1 MVLPKS
7 CLDKE
12 LTMFD
17 NKIVLT
23 GVKPTGTPH
32 LGNYLGAIKPAIRL
46 GNEAVAH
53 GGKHYMFIADYH
65 AINAE
70 KDPVVLSQKLK
81 EIACIY
87 LAGGLNPEHSV
98 FYRQSDIPEIHE
110 ITTILYAYT
119 PKGFMNK
126 AHAYKACV
134 DKNRAASKPD
144 DDGINMGLYTYPT
157 LMATDILAFNSDIVP
172 VGKDQVQHVEIARDI
187 AGAINAHYGKE
198 LLHLPTYYTDTNVA
212 VIPGVDGR
220 KMSKSYGNV
229 IPLFEDDK
237 SIKKAVFS
245 IKTDS
250 RPMEEPKDPDEILVY
265 EIYKAVASP
274 EQLKEMADGLRQGKL
289 GYGHVKNMLLDAV
302 IDEVKDAREK
312 YNYYMAHYNEVE
324 EMLLH
329 GAEKARPVAKETLK
343 RLKDAVFGR

>member
-1 MVLPKS
+1 
-7 CLDKE
+7 
-12 LTMFD
+12 MFAG
-17 NKIVLT
+17 KTILT

-46 GNEAVAH
+46 GNDAIAQ

-70 KDPVVLSQKLK
+70 KDPAVLNQKMK

-87 LAGGLNPEHSV
+87 LAGGLDPEKSC
-98 FYRQSDIPEIHE
+98 FYRQSDIPEIPE

-134 DKNRAASKPD
+134 DKNREAGKPD

-157 LMATDILAFNSDIVP
+157 LMAADILAYNTDIVP

-187 AGAINAHYGKE
+187 SGAINAHYSKE
-198 LLHLPTYYTDTNVA
+198 LLKQPTYCFDDNIA
-212 VIPGVDGR
+212 VVPGVDGR

-229 IPLFEDDK
+229 IPCFADDAT
-237 SIKKAVFS
+237 IKKAVFS
-245 IKTDS
+245 VKTDS
-250 RPMEEPKDPDEILVY
+250 RPMEEPKDPEEIIVY
-265 EIYKAVASP
+265 QIFKALASP
-274 EQLKEMADGLRQGKL
+274 AQLQEMAEGLKQGKL
-289 GYGHVKNMLLDAV
+289 GYGHIKNMLLSAV
-302 IDEVKDAREK
+302 LDEMKEVRDK
-312 YNYYMAHYNEVE
+312 YNYYMAHYDDVE
-324 EMLLH
+324 QLLAQ
-329 GAEKARPVAKETLK
+329 GATKARPVAQATLK

>member
-1 MVLPKS
+1 
-7 CLDKE
+7 
-12 LTMFD
+12 MFE
-17 NKIVLT
+17 KKTILT

-46 GNEAVAH
+46 GHEALAA
-53 GGKHYMFIADYH
+53 GGQHYMFIADYH

-70 KDPVVLSQKLK
+70 KDPAVLNQKLK

-87 LAGGLNPEHSV
+87 LAGGLDPKKSI
-98 FYRQSDIPEIHE
+98 FYRQSDIAEIPE

-126 AHAYKACV
+126 AHAYKASV
-134 DKNRAASKPD
+134 DKNREAGKPD

-157 LMATDILAFNSDIVP
+157 LMAADILTYDTDIVP

-187 AGAINAHYGKE
+187 AGAINAHYNKE
-198 LLHLPTYYTDTNVA
+198 LLHLPEYFVDNQVSV
-212 VIPGVDGR
+212 VIGTDGR

-237 SIKKAVFS
+237 AIKKAIFS

-250 RPMEEPKDPDEILVY
+250 RPMEEPKEPGDILVY
-265 EIYKAVASP
+265 HIYKAIATP
-274 EQLKEMADGLRQGKL
+274 EQLQEMGDGLRQGKL
-289 GYGHVKNMLLDAV
+289 GYGHIKNMLLDAV
-302 IDEVKDAREK
+302 IAEVSDAREK
-312 YNYYMAHYNEVE
+312 YNYYMAHFDEVE
-324 EMLLH
+324 AMLEE
-329 GAEKARPVAKETLK
+329 GAAKARPVAQATLK
-343 RLKDAVFGR
+343 RLKDAVFGK

>member
-1 MVLPKS
+1 
-7 CLDKE
+7 
-12 LTMFD
+12 MFEG
-17 NKIVLT
+17 KTILT

-32 LGNYLGAIKPAIRL
+32 LGNYLGAIKPAIEL
-46 GNEAVAH
+46 GSQAVAQ
-53 GGKHYMFIADYH
+53 GGKHYMFVADYH

-70 KDPVVLSQKLK
+70 KDPAVLKQKMK

-87 LAGGLNPEHSV
+87 LAGGLDPKKSV
-98 FYRQSDIPEIHE
+98 FYRQSDIPEIPE

-126 AHAYKACV
+126 AHAYKAAV
-134 DKNRAASKPD
+134 DRNREAGKPD

-157 LMATDILAFNSDIVP
+157 LMAADILAYDSDIVP

-187 AGAINAHYGKE
+187 AGAINAHYNKE
-198 LLHLPTYYTDTNVA
+198 LLRLPEYYIDEHVA
-212 VIPGVDGR
+212 VVPGVDGR

-237 SIKKAVFS
+237 AIKKAIFS

-250 RPMEEPKDPDEILVY
+250 RPMEEPKNPDEILVY
-265 EIYKAVASP
+265 EIYKSIATP
-274 EQLKEMADGLRQGKL
+274 EQLQEMGDGLRQGKL
-289 GYGHVKNMLLDAV
+289 GYGHIKNMLLDAV
-302 IDEVKDAREK
+302 IAEVSAAREK
-312 YNYYMAHYNEVE
+312 YNYYMSHYDEVE
-324 EMLLH
+324 TMLEE
-329 GAEKARPVAKETLK
+329 GAAKARPAAQRTLK

>member
-1 MVLPKS
+1 
-7 CLDKE
+7 
-12 LTMFD
+12 MFEG
-17 NKIVLT
+17 KTILT

-32 LGNYLGAIKPAIRL
+32 LGNYLGAIKPAIEL
-46 GNEAVAH
+46 GKQAVAQ

-70 KDPVVLSQKLK
+70 KDPAVLNQKMK

-87 LAGGLNPEHSV
+87 LAGGLNPKESV
-98 FYRQSDIPEIHE
+98 FYRQSDIPEIPE

-126 AHAYKACV
+126 AHAYKAAV
-134 DKNRAASKPD
+134 DRNREAGKPD

-157 LMATDILAFNSDIVP
+157 LMAADILAYDSDIVP

-187 AGAINAHYGKE
+187 AGAINAHYNKE
-198 LLHLPTYYTDTNVA
+198 LLRLPEYYIDEHVA
-212 VIPGVDGR
+212 VVPGIDGR

-237 SIKKAVFS
+237 SIKKAIFS

-250 RPMEEPKDPDEILVY
+250 RPLEEPKNPEEILVY
-265 EIYKAVASP
+265 EIYKAIATP
-274 EQLKEMADGLRQGKL
+274 EQLQEMGDGLRQGKL
-289 GYGHVKNMLLDAV
+289 GYGHIKNMLLDAV
-302 IDEVKDAREK
+302 IAEVGAAREK
-312 YNYYMAHYNEVE
+312 YNYYMSHYDEVE
-324 EMLLH
+324 AMLEE
-329 GAEKARPVAKETLK
+329 GAAKARPAAQQTLK

>member
-1 MVLPKS
+1 
-7 CLDKE
+7 
-12 LTMFD
+12 MFEKK
-17 NKIVLT
+17 NVLT
-23 GVKPTGTPH
+23 GVKPTGKPH
-32 LGNYLGAIKPAIRL
+32 LGNYLGAIKPAIKL
-46 GNEAVAH
+46 GEEALAQ

-65 AINAE
+65 AINAV
-70 KDPVVLSQKLK
+70 KDPAVLNEMMK

-87 LAGGLNPEHSV
+87 LACGLNPKKSY
-98 FYRQSDIPEIHE
+98 FYRQSDISEIPE

-126 AHAYKACV
+126 AHAYKAAV
-134 DKNRAASKPD
+134 DKNREAGRPD

-157 LMATDILAFNSDIVP
+157 LMAADILAYDSDIVP

-198 LLHLPTYYTDTNVA
+198 LLKLPTYRFDENVA
-212 VIPGVDGR
+212 VVAGIDGR

-237 SIKKAVFS
+237 IIKKAIFS

-250 RPMEEPKDPDEILVY
+250 RPMEEPKNPDEILVY
-265 EIYKAVASP
+265 EIYKSIATP
-274 EQLKEMADGLRQGKL
+274 EQLQEMGNGLRQGKL
-289 GYGHVKNMLLDAV
+289 GYGHIKNMLLDAV
-302 IDEVKDAREK
+302 VNEIKEPREK
-312 YNYYMAHYNEVE
+312 YNYYMAHFDEVE
-324 EMLLH
+324 EMLKE
-329 GAEKARPVAKETLK
+329 GAAKARPVAQATLK

>member
-1 MVLPKS
+1 
-7 CLDKE
+7 
-12 LTMFD
+12 MFEG
-17 NKIVLT
+17 KTILT

-32 LGNYLGAIKPAIRL
+32 LGNYLGAIKPAIEL
-46 GNEAVAH
+46 GKKA
-53 GGKHYMFIADYH
+53 GKHYMFIADYH

-70 KDPVVLSQKLK
+70 KDPAVLNQKLK

-98 FYRQSDIPEIHE
+98 FYRQSDIPEIPE

-126 AHAYKACV
+126 AHAYKAAV
-134 DKNRAASKPD
+134 DKNRDAGKPD
-144 DDGINMGLYTYPT
+144 DDGVNMGLYTYPT
-157 LMATDILAFNSDIVP
+157 LMAADILTFNSDIVP

-187 AGAINAHYGKE
+187 AGAINAHYGKS
-198 LLHLPTYYTDTNVA
+198 LLHLPEYYIDEHVA
-212 VIPGVDGR
+212 VVPGIDGR

-237 SIKKAVFS
+237 AIKKAIFS

-250 RPMEEPKDPDEILVY
+250 RPMEEPKDPEGILVY
-265 EIYKAVASP
+265 EIYKSIATE
-274 EQLKEMADGLRQGKL
+274 EQLREMADGLRQGKL
-289 GYGHVKNMLLDAV
+289 GYGHIKNMLLDAV
-302 IDEVKDAREK
+302 VNEIKDAREK
-312 YNYYMAHYNEVE
+312 YNYYMAHYDEVE
-324 EMLLH
+324 EMLAA
-329 GAEKARPVAKETLK
+329 GAAKARPVARETLE

>member
-1 MVLPKS
+1 
-7 CLDKE
+7 
-12 LTMFD
+12 MFEG
-17 NKIVLT
+17 KTILT

-32 LGNYLGAIKPAIRL
+32 LGNYLGAIKPAIQL
-46 GNEAVAH
+46 GHQAIAN
-53 GGKHYMFIADYH
+53 GGRHYMFIADYH

-70 KDPVVLSQKLK
+70 KDPAVLNQKMK

-87 LAGGLNPEHSV
+87 LAGGLAPKQSI
-98 FYRQSDIPEIHE
+98 FYRQSDIPEIPE

-126 AHAYKACV
+126 AHAYKAAV
-134 DKNRAASKPD
+134 DKNREAGKPD

-157 LMATDILAFNSDIVP
+157 LMAADILAYDSDIVP

-198 LLHLPTYYTDTNVA
+198 LLHLPTYYIDDHVA
-212 VIPGVDGR
+212 VVPGIDGR

-237 SIKKAVFS
+237 AIKKAIFS

-250 RPMEEPKDPDEILVY
+250 RPMEEPKDPEEILVY
-265 EIYKAVASP
+265 EIYKSIATP
-274 EQLKEMADGLRQGKL
+274 EQLQEMGDGLRQGKL
-289 GYGHVKNMLLDAV
+289 GYGHIKNMLLDAV
-302 IDEVKDAREK
+302 VNEIKEAREK
-312 YNYYMAHYNEVE
+312 YNYYMANFSEVE
-324 EMLLH
+324 EMLTE
-329 GAEKARPVAKETLK
+329 GATKARPAAQATLK
-343 RLKDAVFGR
+343 RLKDAVFGK

>member
-1 MVLPKS
+1 MLK
-7 CLDKE
+7 
-12 LTMFD
+12 
-17 NKIVLT
+17 NKTVLT

-46 GNEAVAH
+46 GHEAVAAD
-53 GGKHYMFIADYH
+53 GKHYMFIADYH

-70 KDPVVLSQKLK
+70 KNPVILNQKLR

-87 LAGGLNPEHSV
+87 LASGLDPQKSY
-98 FYRQSDIPEIHE
+98 FYRQSDIPEIPE

-126 AHAYKACV
+126 AHAYKAAV
-134 DKNRAASKPD
+134 DKNREAGKPD

-157 LMATDILAFNSDIVP
+157 LMAADILAYDSDIVP

-198 LLHLPTYYTDTNVA
+198 LLRLPTYRFDENVA
-212 VIPGVDGR
+212 VVPGIDGR

-229 IPLFEDDK
+229 IAPFSDDK
-237 SIKKAVFS
+237 EIKKAIFS

-250 RPMEEPKDPDEILVY
+250 RPLEEPKDPEEILVY
-265 EIYKAVASP
+265 QIYKSIATP
-274 EQLKEMADGLRQGKL
+274 QQLQEMGDGLRQGKL
-289 GYGHVKNMLLDAV
+289 GYGHIKNMLLDAV
-302 IDEVKDAREK
+302 INEIREAREK
-312 YNYYMAHYNEVE
+312 YNYYMAHYSEVE
-324 EMLLH
+324 ELLAQ
-329 GAEKARPVAKETLK
+329 GAAKARPAAQKTLQ

>member
-1 MVLPKS
+1 
-7 CLDKE
+7 
-12 LTMFD
+12 MFEG
-17 NKIVLT
+17 KTVLT
-23 GVKPTGTPH
+23 GVKPTGKPH
-32 LGNYLGAIKPAIRL
+32 LGNYLGAIKPAIEL
-46 GNEAVAH
+46 GHEALAQ

-70 KDPVVLSQKLK
+70 KNPAILNEMTK

-87 LAGGLNPEHSV
+87 LACGLDPEKSY
-98 FYRQSDIPEIHE
+98 FYRQSDIPEIPE

-126 AHAYKACV
+126 AHAYKAQV
-134 DKNRAASKPD
+134 DKNREAGKPD

-157 LMATDILAFNSDIVP
+157 LMAADILAYDSDIVP

-198 LLHLPTYYTDTNVA
+198 LLKLPTYKFDDNVA
-212 VIPGVDGR
+212 VVPGLDGR

-237 SIKKAVFS
+237 TIKKAIFS

-250 RPMEEPKDPDEILVY
+250 RPMEEPKNPDEILVY

-274 EQLKEMADGLRQGKL
+274 EQVKEMAEGLRQGKL
-289 GYGHVKNMLLDAV
+289 GYGHIKNMLLDAV
-302 IDEVKDAREK
+302 INEIKVAREK
-312 YNYYMAHYNEVE
+312 YDYYMAHFNEVE
-324 EMLLH
+324 DMLQK
-329 GAEKARPVAKETLK
+329 GAAKARPAAQATLK

>member
-1 MVLPKS
+1 
-7 CLDKE
+7 
-12 LTMFD
+12 MFD
-17 NKIVLT
+17 KKVILT

-32 LGNYLGAIKPAIRL
+32 LGNYLGAIKPAIKL
-46 GNEAVAH
+46 GHEALAA

-70 KDPVVLSQKLK
+70 KDPNILSQKLK

-87 LAGGLNPEHSV
+87 LAGGLDPKQSI

-126 AHAYKACV
+126 AHAYKAAV
-134 DKNRAASKPD
+134 DKNREAQKPD

-157 LMATDILAFNSDIVP
+157 LMATDILAFNTDIVP

-187 AGAINAHYGKE
+187 AGAINAHYNCK
-198 LLHLPTYYTDTNVA
+198 LLHLPTYYIDEHVA
-212 VIPGVDGR
+212 VVPGIDGR

-229 IPLFEDDK
+229 IPLFDDDK
-237 SIKKAVFS
+237 AIKKAIFS

-250 RPMEEPKDPDEILVY
+250 RPMEEPKDPNEILVY
-265 EIYKAVASP
+265 EIYKSIASE
-274 EQLKEMADGLRQGKL
+274 EQLKEMGDGLRQGKL
-289 GYGHVKNMLLDAV
+289 GYGHIKNMLLDAV
-302 IDEVKDAREK
+302 INEIKDAREK
-312 YNYYMAHYNEVE
+312 YNYYMAHFDEVE
-324 EMLLH
+324 EMLQE
-329 GAEKARPVAKETLK
+329 GASKARPTAQATLK
-343 RLKDAVFGR
+343 RLKDAVFGKGLNPFE